1 MVKKIKPE
9 EVVFKSEQQ
18 LREEEL
24 IEGRDA
30 PLTPQIYGKPIFP
43 PEALDTDV
51 LPKANGEFQGIE
63 DPLQR
68 FINMYEPGEL
78 VMRNNFRRHLL
89 QVLEAWRLKDSD
101 GSDQ

>member
-9 EVVFKSEQQ
+9 EVVFKTEQQ

-30 PLTPQIYGKPIFP
+30 LLTPQIYGNPIFP
-43 PEALDTDV
+43 PETLDTDV
-51 LPKANGEFQGIE
+51 LPKAHGEFQGIE

-78 VMRNNFRRHLL
+78 VMRNNFRKHLL
-89 QVLEAWRLKDSD
+89 QVLEAWRLKDV
-101 GSDQ
+101 DQN